1 MPDIKIKGETITIV
15 LPSKVGLERIVI
27 ECPASYARI
36 PGFAADKIER
46 EHSQFV
52 PHELKTVWQGGYLT
66 MIWRESCN
74 FPGFQPGGNRI
85 AGAQRRRMQ
94 RGQESPWLKFME
106 NKGRSLIEWSEN
118 HPAGQ
123 LTI

>member
-1 MPDIKIKGETITIV
+1 M
-15 LPSKVGLERIVI
+15 KVSEKYPQHIHAGAFPV
-27 ECPASYARI
+27 
-36 PGFAADKIER
+36 
-46 EHSQFV
+46 SQFI
-52 PHELKTVWQGGYLT
+52 PNEPKTVQQGGYLT

-85 AGAQRRRMQ
+85 AGAQRRRMR

-118 HPAGQ
+118 YPAGQ
-123 LTI
+123 LTQLTMKGQTGNAPV